1 VSVGEPRWCTF
12 GTVPIAPPDDPE
24 VAAVVIP
31 PRDGFADPPGLVVRE
46 DVLAAVGG
54 PEPVRAGALADLV
67 ARVEEAGH
75 VVETRET
82 AVPPRRAT
90 PHALLREGSARLW
103 LFRRHPARHPL
114 PGPRALSWRLPLL
127 ALGALRANGV
137 PTRAGR

>member
-1 VSVGEPRWCTF
+1 MEATQHRRF
-12 GTVPIAPPDDPE
+12 GTVPIDPPDDPA

-31 PRDGFADPPGLVVRE
+31 PRDGFADPPGLAVRE

-67 ARVEEAGH
+67 ARIEEAGH
-75 VVETRET
+75 AVETREI
-82 AVPPRRAT
+82 AVPARRAT

-103 LFRRHPARHPL
+103 LFRRHPDRHPL

-127 ALGALRANGV
+127 ALGALQANGA
-137 PTRAGR
+137 PTKGER